1 MPFGRGFFTAACLI
15 LIALA
20 CIAIAKRL
28 ERERRLLTRLRG
40 AKAFDFEH
48 GVSLDQLSDDGRDT
62 AEALAAAGVLRV
74 ERNRCYIRQVEL
86 KSFRR
91 KRLRI
96 VLSGATAALLLAVI
110 VAVVILR

>member
-15 LIALA
+15 LIALT

-40 AKAFDFEH
+40 AQAFDFEH
-48 GVSLDQLSDDGRDT
+48 GVPLDQLSDEARDT
-62 AEALAAAGVLRV
+62 ADAMASAGVLRV

-96 VLSGATAALLLAVI
+96 VLSGATAALLLAVVI
-110 VAVVILR
+110 AVAILR

>member
-15 LIALA
+15 LIALT

-28 ERERRLLTRLRG
+28 ERERRLLARLRG
-40 AKAFDFEH
+40 AEAFDFERGIPLERLGDEAQH
-48 GVSLDQLSDDGRDT
+48 T
-62 AEALAAAGVLRV
+62 AEAMATAGVLRV

-91 KRLRI
+91 KRLRLVI
-96 VLSGATAALLLAVI
+96 SGATAALLLAVVI
-110 VAVVILR
+110 AVAILR

>member
-15 LIALA
+15 LIALT

-28 ERERRLLTRLRG
+28 ERERRLLGRLRG
-40 AKAFDFEH
+40 AEAFDFEH
-48 GVSLDQLSDDGRDT
+48 GVALDDLSDEARDT
-62 AEALAAAGVLRV
+62 AQSLAAAGVLRV
-74 ERNRCYIRQVEL
+74 ERNRCYIRQVEM

-110 VAVVILR
+110 VTVAILR

>member
-28 ERERRLLTRLRG
+28 ERERRLLRRLRG

-62 AEALAAAGVLRV
+62 AETLAAAGVLRV

-110 VAVVILR
+110 VAVAILR

>member
-15 LIALA
+15 LIALT

-28 ERERRLLTRLRG
+28 ERERRLLAHLRD
-40 AKAFDFEH
+40 AQAFDFEH
-48 GVSLDQLSDDGRDT
+48 GISLDQLGDEARDT
-62 AEALAAAGVLRV
+62 AEAMASAGVLRV
-74 ERNRCYIRQVEL
+74 ERNRCYLRQVEL

-96 VLSGATAALLLAVI
+96 VLSGATAALLLAVVI
-110 VAVVILR
+110 AVALLR